1 MRALFVGFGKVGR
14 KIATILS
21 RERSRFPGLKPL
33 HDLVTVGIV
42 TRKSGALVS
51 SSGVDLEGALEE
63 METHG
68 CFNDNA
74 RPFCGITAEEAV
86 SSLDCDVM
94 LELSTLSIGN
104 KGEPAVSHV
113 RTALKRGCHVLSANK
128 GPVVFAYRE
137 LSELANL
144 AGKKF
149 LFETTVMEDAPVF
162 NLCRSCLKVCVAES
176 VDGILNST
184 TNYILG
190 RIEGGAEC
198 DQAAREAQEIGVA

>member
-1 MRALFVGFGKVGR
+1 MVSVKLGR

-21 RERSRFPGLKPL
+21 RERSIFPGLKPL

-74 RPFCGITAEEAV
+74 RPFCRITAEEAV
-86 SSLDCDVM
+86 SNLDCDVL

-104 KGEPAVSHV
+104 K
-113 RTALKRGCHVLSANK
+113 
-128 GPVVFAYRE
+128 
-137 LSELANL
+137 
-144 AGKKF
+144 
-149 LFETTVMEDAPVF
+149 D
-162 NLCRSCLKVCVAES
+162 
-176 VDGILNST
+176 
-184 TNYILG
+184 
-190 RIEGGAEC
+190 
-198 DQAAREAQEIGVA
+198 

>member
-1 MRALFVGFGKVGR
+1 MRALFVCFGKVGR
-14 KIATILS
+14 KIATILP

-33 HDLVTVGIV
+33 RDLVTVGIV

-74 RPFCGITAEEAV
+74 RHSCRITAEEAV

-94 LELSTLSIGN
+94 LELSILSIGN

-113 RTALKRGCHVLSANK
+113 RTALKRGCPSSWPLNRPPLPGKISLRDDCHGGRPGFQPLPIMPQGLCSGIGRRNT
-128 GPVVFAYRE
+128 E
-137 LSELANL
+137 LDDQLYPW
-144 AGKKF
+144 K
-149 LFETTVMEDAPVF
+149 D
-162 NLCRSCLKVCVAES
+162 R
-176 VDGILNST
+176 
-184 TNYILG
+184 G
-190 RIEGGAEC
+190 RGGVRPSGA
-198 DQAAREAQEIGVA
+198 